1 LGDQL
6 WGVYHKGVVV
16 IKGTK
21 KEIEEFALKLK
32 GMADDVAKKYL
43 DDLAESLRFGKFS
56 LASSLRLLEEAANE
70 ALRLW
75 PNALKR
81 PGAVAILEGRIGG
94 KVRQII
100 KYSTGGQG
108 LKIADLFKKYHPLV
122 KEWIEQLP
130 KEIRFKG
137 TRGKCGE
144 NFTISEWLYEIEK
157 SKGIKQGALT
167 LEQARAEM
175 EGVVSKAKSIQNKKL
190 PNIVQGLDKK
200 ACQYCNPLLKHFNIK
215 EVL

>member
-1 LGDQL
+1 
-6 WGVYHKGVVV
+6 VRH
-16 IKGTK
+16 
-21 KEIEEFALKLK
+21 AP
-32 GMADDVAKKYL
+32 
-43 DDLAESLRFGKFS
+43 R
-56 LASSLRLLEEAANE
+56 R
-70 ALRLW
+70 
-75 PNALKR
+75 
-81 PGAVAILEGRIGG
+81 RIGG

-108 LKIADLFKKYHPLV
+108 LKVADLLKKYHPLV

-157 SKGIKQGALT
+157 SKGIKQGTLT
-167 LEQARAEM
+167 LEQARVEM
-175 EGVVSKAKSIQNKKL
+175 EGVVSKAKRIKNNDADNL
-190 PNIVQGLDKK
+190 IQGLNKE
-200 ACQYCNPLLKHFNIK
+200 ACKYCNPMLKHFNIK